1 MLGDIYTISY
11 FLNKYGYQQ
20 KPHWEQLHRNE
31 QEICNV
37 KTLAQ
42 TNKKTPN
49 WAGEVWWGL
58 ILPLHFIVKTD
69 QQIIIY
75 NVLVRMDL
83 VL

>member
-42 TNKKTPN
+42 TNKQKH
-49 WAGEVWWGL
+49 L
-58 ILPLHFIVKTD
+58 IGQVKCGGGFLPLNFIVKTD